1 LQTPSSTGG
10 ETLNMQPLPIVGLIR
25 QLKVPLFG
33 SLAAEDLAAVAPLL
47 KRKCFAPDQLV
58 FSRGDR
64 ADELFIILSGRMKL
78 SVLAPDGRELTF
90 RTAGPG
96 EIVGEIAALDGSVR
110 SADMTAIRESE
121 TLILATRSLA
131 SLLQSRPGFGLE
143 VIHFLCRRVRDTTEQ
158 LESIA
163 LYPIEARV
171 ARLLLALAGQA
182 GNRSSPDAHAELS
195 LAVTQTE
202 LATVLGASRPKVN
215 GAMRRL
221 EKVGAIRQQ
230 GGRMSCDLD
239 KLREVAECAS

>member
-1 LQTPSSTGG
+1 
-10 ETLNMQPLPIVGLIR
+10 MQPLPIVGLIR
-25 QLKVPLFG
+25 ELKVPLFG

-47 KRKCFAPDQLV
+47 KHKQFAQDQLV

-96 EIVGEIAALDGSVR
+96 EVVGEIAALDGNVR

-121 TLILATRSLA
+121 VLVLGRKSLA
-131 SLLQSRPGFGLE
+131 SLLQSRPAFGLD

-171 ARLLLALAGQA
+171 ARLLLALASQA
-182 GNRSSPDAHAELS
+182 RNQSSLHAHADVS
-195 LAVTQTE
+195 LAVSQTE

-221 EKVGAIRQQ
+221 EKAGAIRRR
-230 GGRMSCDLD
+230 GARLSCDLG
-239 KLREVAECAS
+239 KLREVAECTS

>member
-1 LQTPSSTGG
+1 MPSGD
-10 ETLNMQPLPIVGLIR
+10 TLKMQPLPIVGLIR

-47 KRKCFAPDQLV
+47 KRKRFAPNQLV

-78 SVLAPDGRELTF
+78 SILAPDGRELTF

-96 EIVGEIAALDGSVR
+96 EVVGEIAALDGRVR

-121 TLILATRSLA
+121 VLVLGTKSLA
-131 SLLQSRPGFGLE
+131 ALLQSRPAFSLE
-143 VIHFLCRRVRDTTEQ
+143 VIHFLCRRMRDTTEQ

-171 ARLLLALAGQA
+171 ARLLLALASQA
-182 GNRSSPDAHAELS
+182 GSRSSEAHAEVS

-215 GAMRRL
+215 AAMRSL
-221 EKVGAIRQQ
+221 EKAGAIRRR
-230 GGRMSCDLD
+230 GAKVSCDLE
-239 KLREVAECAS
+239 KLREVAECTS